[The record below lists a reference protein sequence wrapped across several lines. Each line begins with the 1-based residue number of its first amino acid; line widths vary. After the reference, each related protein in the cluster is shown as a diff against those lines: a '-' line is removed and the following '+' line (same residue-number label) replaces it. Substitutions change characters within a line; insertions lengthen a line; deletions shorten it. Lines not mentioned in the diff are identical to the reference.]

1 MRTKLL
7 VGFLCLMLVGGLVGG
22 FVIPVSA
29 QEYNFVFITQ
39 WGPESAFSAV
49 VEHGM
54 KDAAKMVGVKC
65 TMFRPPKEGDLAAQ
79 LALFKAA
86 LAKNPDGIIT
96 TIPHP
101 TMFNDVLK
109 KALDRGIPV
118 ICSNTDGLRGTG
130 NPLDKKIPYIGQD
143 LFHSGYVLA
152 TKASEHFSDP
162 SQMKVLVGV
171 EVPGVS
177 WAEARAG
184 GQIKFLKEHGAKFE
198 KLDVGTEMATIQSRI
213 LAYLKRHPDTNAI
226 FTQGAFGPAPSA
238 KAARAAG
245 YKPGQIII
253 AGYDVLPETAS
264 EIKKGYVTF
273 VIDQQPYLQGY
284 LPVVQLYLRKKYGFS
299 SWDVD
304 TGLGIVDKSNVDLIA
319 KLAKKR
325 IR

>member
-1 MRTKLL
+1 MRLKLIAGL
-7 VGFLCLMLVGGLVGG
+7 MCILLAVGLTGTFAGAVQ
-22 FVIPVSA
+22 A
-29 QEYNFVFITQ
+29 EEYKFVFITQ
-39 WGPESAFSAV
+39 WGPESAFSAI

-54 KDAAKMVGVKC
+54 KDAARMLGVEC

-79 LALFKAA
+79 LANFKAA

-101 TMFNDVLK
+101 TMFNDVIQ

-118 ICSNTDGLRGTG
+118 VCSNTNGLAGTG
-130 NPLDKKIPYIGQD
+130 HPLEKKIPYIGQD
-143 LFHSGYVLA
+143 LFHSGYIMA
-152 TKASEHFSDP
+152 RDASEYFSDP
-162 SQMKVLVGV
+162 SKMNALVGV

-184 GQIKFLKEHGAKFE
+184 GQIKFLKENGAKY
-198 KLDVGTEMATIQSRI
+198 KRLDVGTEMATIQSRI
-213 LAYLKRHPDTNAI
+213 LAYLKKHPETNVI
-226 FTQGAFGPAPSA
+226 FTQGAFGPAPSG

-245 YKPGQIII
+245 YEPGEIII
-253 AGYDVLPETAS
+253 AGYDLLPATLS

-284 LPVVQLYLRKKYGFS
+284 LPVVQLYMINKYGFS
-299 SWDVD
+299 TWDVD
-304 TGLGIVDKSNVDLIA
+304 TGLGIVDKSNVERVE
-319 KLAKKR
+319 KLAEKR

>member
-1 MRTKLL
+1 MRSKL
-7 VGFLCLMLVGGLVGG
+7 VAGFVCVLLAAGLVGSL
-22 FVIPVSA
+22 VAAASA

-79 LALFKAA
+79 LASFKAA
-86 LAKNPDGIIT
+86 LVKNPDGIIT

-101 TMFNDVLK
+101 TMFNDVLQE
-109 KALDRGIPV
+109 ALDRGIPV
-118 ICSNTDGLRGTG
+118 ICSNTNGLKGTG
-130 NPLDKKIPYIGQD
+130 HPLEKKIPYVGQD
-143 LFHSGYVLA
+143 LFYSGYVLA
-152 TKASEHFSDP
+152 TRASESFSDP

-184 GQIKFLKEHGAKFE
+184 GQIKFLEEHGAKYE
-198 KLDVGTEMATIQSRI
+198 KVDVGTEMATIQSRI
-213 LAYLKRHPDTNAI
+213 LAYLKRNPDTNVI

-245 YKPGQIII
+245 YKPGEIVI

-284 LPVVQLYLRKKYGFS
+284 LPVVQLYLIKKYGFS
-299 SWDVD
+299 TWDVD
-304 TGLGIVDKSNVDLIA
+304 TGLGIVDKSNVDLVGE
-319 KLAKKR
+319 LAKKR